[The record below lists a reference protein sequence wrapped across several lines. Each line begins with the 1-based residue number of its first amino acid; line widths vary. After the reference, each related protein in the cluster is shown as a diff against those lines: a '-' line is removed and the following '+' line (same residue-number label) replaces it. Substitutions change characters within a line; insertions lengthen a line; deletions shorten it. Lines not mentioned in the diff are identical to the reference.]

1 MVMLQ
6 GEKITKRFGGLVA
19 VSRLD
24 FEIGE
29 GEVVGL
35 IGPNGS
41 GKTTL
46 FNVISGL
53 YTPEEGTLT
62 FRGRRIE
69 GRKPYEVSKM
79 GIGRTFQIV
88 KPLLTMTVL
97 ENIAIGALYG
107 REGARDMKSALA
119 KSEEILRF
127 TGLEKRRDV
136 LAENL
141 KLADRKRLEIA
152 RAMATRPEILLLD
165 EVFAGLNETEI
176 DEAIRQVKGIQQ
188 KFGTTIF
195 IIEHVL
201 KAIMKTCGRVIV
213 INFGEKIAE
222 GTPEEVTRNPG
233 VIEAYLGNA
242 PGI

>member
-1 MVMLQ
+1 MMLQ

-176 DEAIRQVKGIQQ
+176 DEAIRLVKGIQQ

-242 PGI
+242 

>member
-1 MVMLQ
+1 MLR

-24 FEIGE
+24 FEIRE

-53 YTPEEGTLT
+53 YRPEEGTLT
-62 FRGRRIE
+62 FRGKRIE
-69 GRKPYEVSKM
+69 GRKPYEVSRM

-88 KPLLTMTVL
+88 KPLLNMTVL

-107 REGARDMKSALA
+107 REGVRDMKSALA

-127 TGLEKRRDV
+127 TGLEKREDV

-176 DEAIRQVKGIQQ
+176 DEAIRLVKGIQQ
-188 KFGTTIF
+188 RFGTTIF

-201 KAIMKTCGRVIV
+201 KAIMKMCGRVIV

>member
-1 MVMLQ
+1 MMLQ
-6 GEKITKRFGGLVA
+6 GKKITKRFGGLVA

-24 FEIGE
+24 FEIRE

-53 YTPEEGTLT
+53 YKPEEGTLA
-62 FRGRRIE
+62 FRGKRIE
-69 GRKPYEVSKM
+69 GRKPYEISRM

-88 KPLLTMTVL
+88 KPLLSMTVL

-119 KSEEILRF
+119 QSEKILHF
-127 TGLEKRRDV
+127 TGLEKRGNV

-152 RAMATRPEILLLD
+152 RALATRPEILLLD
-165 EVFAGLNETEI
+165 EVFAGLNEAEI
-176 DEAIRQVKGIQQ
+176 NEAIRLVKAIQQ
-188 KFGTTIF
+188 DYGMTIF

-213 INFGEKIAE
+213 IHFGEKIAE

-242 PGI
+242 ADI

>member
-1 MVMLQ
+1 VMLQ

-176 DEAIRQVKGIQQ
+176 DEAIRLVKGIQQ
-188 KFGTTIF
+188 EFGTTIF

>member
-1 MVMLQ
+1 VMLQ

-107 REGARDMKSALA
+107 REGARDMKGALA

-176 DEAIRQVKGIQQ
+176 DEAIRLVEGIQQ